1 VTPKPPTVVD
11 LVWIDGLKFST
22 ASRPGL
28 IIDSAGTA
36 GLSPVDALGL
46 ALAGCMS
53 VDVAHMLAR
62 GRHSPRA
69 MRSQLVG
76 DRAPEDPHRF
86 LRVALHF
93 TIEGDVPADVV
104 ARAIRLSREK
114 YCSVWHSMRQDI
126 DFRVTFDLVA

>member
-1 VTPKPPTVVD
+1 MTPKPPTVVD
-11 LVWIDGLKFST
+11 LVWIDALKFSA

-28 IIDSAGTA
+28 IVDSAGAA
-36 GLSPVDALGL
+36 GPSPVEALGL

-53 VDVAHMLAR
+53 IDVAHMLAR

-69 MRSQLVG
+69 IRSRLVG

-86 LRVALHF
+86 LRVTLHF

-126 DFRVTFDLVA
+126 DFLVTFDLVA